1 MSARRDRLGDVKD
14 KTLLV
19 LDGHSLA
26 FRSFFALPADNF
38 VTDQGQY
45 TNAVH
50 GFLSTLLKLVSD
62 HSPTHIVVAFDL
74 PGGTFRTR
82 EYADYKG
89 GRAETPEAFKGQIS
103 VIQEVLDVIG
113 VSWLTYEDYEAD
125 DIVATLATRG
135 EKQGMNVFISSGDK
149 DTYQLVDDSITLL
162 YPMPRSQMAVYTPE
176 AVKEKTGVTPDLY
189 SDVAALVGEKADNI
203 PGVPLWGEKTAAKW
217 LNHYG
222 SLENLLDNAHEI
234 GGKTGQ
240 NLRDN
245 IELVRRNRKLNDLVR
260 TLPIV
265 EDLDDLKPLGVERE
279 KMHELFD
286 TLNFTTLRER
296 VLKELAMRDGERGAE
311 DHHTDAVELTL
322 VAAGSIPLADF
333 LATHEGPWALD
344 LEGERRP
351 LRGDVEQF
359 AIASSNHAVFYGD
372 KPSLDVADEQALV
385 SFLEDADQEKIGHG
399 MKGIAHAWA
408 GVGIAL
414 RGIVADTE
422 IDAYL
427 LHPDQRHYDVEDL
440 AQRYLSYD
448 LAALTSAGDTLGIG
462 ADGSLVES
470 TIAPRAA
477 ALHDLR
483 SAFETAL
490 DAVDPDG
497 TLLELELAVAGL
509 LFDMENSGIAI
520 DEGRLEALYHDFN
533 TRVEDAQ
540 DRSYAAIGDDSVN
553 LSSPKQLQ
561 EVLFNQ
567 LDLPKTKKTKS
578 GYTTNA
584 DALADLLVKIALRE
598 DEAARTG
605 QEFLS
610 GLMDHREAI
619 KLRQSVEGLQRAVM
633 EDGRIHTTFQQ
644 TVAATGRLSST
655 DPNLQNIHTRTEEGR
670 QIREIFVPGEGFDYL
685 MTADY
690 SQIEMRL
697 MAHLS
702 EDASL
707 IQAFNE
713 GADLHNY
720 VASRVF
726 GVREDSVTGE
736 QRSKIK
742 AMSYGLAYGLSA
754 YGLSQQLR
762 ISVGEADR
770 LMNEYFER
778 FGAVRDYLE
787 GVVAQARKDGHTSTI
802 MGRRR
807 YLPGLTSQNRQ
818 VRESAERMALNAPIQ
833 GSAADIIKFAMVLV
847 QNAIDKAGL
856 ESRML
861 LQVHDELVFE
871 VKSSE
876 ADKLEEIV
884 REQMGQA
891 AELSVPLSV
900 GFGVGRNWRD
910 AAH

>member
-1 MSARRDRLGDVKD
+1 MKD

-26 FRSFFALPADNF
+26 FRSFFALPADSF
-38 VTDQGQY
+38 LTDQGQY

-50 GFLSTLLKLVSD
+50 GFLSTLLKLVAD
-62 HSPTHIVVAFDL
+62 HSPTHIAVAFDL

-82 EYADYKG
+82 EYAQYKA
-89 GRAETPEAFKGQIS
+89 GRAKTPEEFKGQIS

-113 VSWLTYEDYEAD
+113 VPWLTYEDYEAD
-125 DIVATLATRG
+125 DIVATLATHG
-135 EKQGMNVFISSGDK
+135 EKEGMDVFISSGDK
-149 DTYQLVDDSITLL
+149 DTYQLVDETITLL
-162 YPMPRSQMAVYTPE
+162 YPMPRSQMAVYTPDV
-176 AVKEKTGVTPDLY
+176 VKEKTGVTPDLY
-189 SDVAALVGEKADNI
+189 PDVAALVGENADNL

-222 SLENLLDNAHEI
+222 SLEVLLENADEV

-245 IELVRRNRKLNDLVR
+245 IDKVRRNRKLNDLVR
-260 TLPIV
+260 DLPIV
-265 EDLDDLKPLGVERE
+265 EDLDELKPVGVDRE

-286 TLNFTTLRER
+286 TLNFTTMRER
-296 VLKELAMRDGERGAE
+296 VLKELPMDDGEPGTKDERVDVFE
-311 DHHTDAVELTL
+311 PKL
-322 VAAGSIPLADF
+322 VAAGTQPLAEF
-333 LATHEGPWALD
+333 LTAHEGPWALD
-344 LEGERRP
+344 LEGDRRP
-351 LRGDVEQF
+351 RRGDVQQF
-359 AIASSNHAVFYGD
+359 AIAASDRAVFYGD
-372 KPSLDVADEQALV
+372 KPDLDIEDEKALV
-385 SFLEDADQEKIGHG
+385 SLLEDPAQKKIGHG

-408 GVGIAL
+408 GVGINL
-414 RGIVADTE
+414 EGIVADTE
-422 IDAYL
+422 IEAYL
-427 LHPDQRHYDVEDL
+427 LHPDQRRYDIEDL

-448 LAALTSAGDTLGIG
+448 LEALTSADETLGIG
-462 ADGSLVES
+462 ADGQLVES

-477 ALHDLR
+477 VLHDLR
-483 SAFETAL
+483 AAFEKAL
-490 DAVDPDG
+490 ETVDSTGVLVD
-497 TLLELELAVAGL
+497 LEIAVAKL
-509 LFDMENSGIAI
+509 LFDMENAGIAV
-520 DEGRLEALYHDFN
+520 DQDLLDALYHDFN
-533 TRVEDAQ
+533 TRVEDAE
-540 DRSYAAIGDDSVN
+540 DRSHTAIGDDSVN

-561 EVLFNQ
+561 EVLFDRLN
-567 LDLPKTKKTKS
+567 LPKTKRTKS

-584 DALADLLVKIALRE
+584 DALADLLVKIAPRE
-598 DEAARTG
+598 DDDARAG
-605 QEFLS
+605 QEFLA

-619 KLRQSVEGLQRAVM
+619 KLRQSVEGLQRAILD
-633 EDGRIHTTFQQ
+633 DGRVHTTFQQ

-670 QIREIFVPGEGFDYL
+670 QIRGIFVPGEGFDYL

-702 EDASL
+702 EDEDL
-707 IQAFNE
+707 IQAFND

-720 VASRVF
+720 VAGRVF
-726 GVREDSVTGE
+726 GIDEDAVTGE

-770 LMNEYFER
+770 LMNDYFER
-778 FGAVRDYLE
+778 FGAVRDYLDA
-787 GVVAQARKDGHTSTI
+787 VVVQARKDGFTSTI

-818 VRESAERMALNAPIQ
+818 VRQAAERMALNAPIQ
-833 GSAADIIKFAMVLV
+833 GSAADIIKYAMVLV
-847 QNAIDKAGL
+847 QDAIDQAGL
-856 ESRML
+856 KSRML

-871 VKSSE
+871 MKADE
-876 ADKLEEIV
+876 ADVLEKIV

-900 GFGVGRNWRD
+900 GIGVGRNWRD

>member
-1 MSARRDRLGDVKD
+1 MNN

-26 FRSFFALPADNF
+26 FRSFFALPADSF

-50 GFLSTLLKLVSD
+50 GFLSTLLKLVAD
-62 HSPTHIVVAFDL
+62 LSPTHIAVAFDL

-82 EYADYKG
+82 EYAEYKG
-89 GRAETPEAFKGQIS
+89 GRAATPEEFKGQIS
-103 VIQEVLDVIG
+103 VIQEALDVIG

-135 EKQGMNVFISSGDK
+135 EAAGMEVYIASGDK
-149 DTYQLVDDSITLL
+149 DTYQLVDDSITLM

-176 AVKEKTGVTPDLY
+176 VVEQKTGVTPQMY
-189 SDVAALVGEKADNI
+189 SDLAALVGEDADNI
-203 PGVPLWGEKTAAKW
+203 PGVPLWGPKTAAKW

-222 SLENLLDNAHEI
+222 SLEALLENADEI

-245 IELVRRNRKLNDLVR
+245 IDAVRRNRKLNDLVR
-260 TLPIV
+260 ELPIV
-265 EDLDDLKPLGVERE
+265 EDLDELEPRGVDRE
-279 KMHELFD
+279 AMHQLFD
-286 TLNFTTLRER
+286 TLNFTTMRER
-296 VLKELAMRDGERGAE
+296 VLKELPMRDGESHGE
-311 DHHTDAVELTL
+311 GDSPELLEVTSI
-322 VAAGSIPLADF
+322 AAGSIPLQQF
-333 LATHEGPWALD
+333 LTEHEGPWALD
-344 LEGERRP
+344 VVGNRDP
-351 LRGDVEQF
+351 LRGDVEHF
-359 AIASSNHAVFYGD
+359 AIAAPDRSVFYGD
-372 KPSLDVADEQALV
+372 RLSLDDGDEKALV
-385 SFLEDADQEKIGHG
+385 AFLEDANQAKIGHG

-408 GVGIAL
+408 GVGITL

-427 LHPDQRHYDVEDL
+427 LHPDQRKYDVEDL
-440 AQRYLSYD
+440 AQRYLNYD
-448 LAALTSAGDTLGIG
+448 LATLTGSGDTLGIG
-462 ADGSLVES
+462 EDGTIIDSP
-470 TIAPRAA
+470 IAPRAGI
-477 ALHDLR
+477 LHDLR
-483 SAFETAL
+483 AAFDAEL
-490 DAVDPDG
+490 DNVDPDG
-497 TLLELELAVAGL
+497 MLIELELAVSQL
-509 LFDMENSGIAI
+509 LYEMETAGIAV
-520 DEGRLEALYHDFN
+520 DQDRLSSLYHDFN

-540 DRSYAAIGDDSVN
+540 DRAYAAIGDDSVN

-561 EVLFNQ
+561 EVLFDK

-584 DALADLLVKIALRE
+584 DALADLFAKIAPRE
-598 DEAARTG
+598 DDAARAG
-605 QEFLS
+605 QEFLA
-610 GLMDHREAI
+610 GLMEHREAI
-619 KLRQSVEGLQRAVM
+619 KLRQSVEGLQRSIL
-633 EDGRIHTTFQQ
+633 DDQRIHTTFQQ

-702 EDASL
+702 HDTSL
-707 IQAFNE
+707 INAFNE

-720 VASRVF
+720 VAGRVF
-726 GVREDSVTGE
+726 GVDEDAVTGE

-770 LMNEYFER
+770 LMNDYFER
-778 FGAVRDYLE
+778 FGAVRDYLDE
-787 GVVAQARKDGHTSTI
+787 VVVQARKDGYTSTI

-833 GSAADIIKFAMVLV
+833 GSAADIIKYAMVLV
-847 QNAIDKAGL
+847 DDAITKAGL

-861 LQVHDELVFE
+861 LQIHDELVFE
-871 VKSSE
+871 IKAEE
-876 ADKLEEIV
+876 AEALEEIV
-884 REQMGQA
+884 REHMGQA
-891 AELSVPLSV
+891 AQLSVPLSV
-900 GFGVGRNWRD
+900 GIGIGRNWRD

>member
-1 MSARRDRLGDVKD
+1 MSAPRDRLGLVKD
-14 KTLLV
+14 NTLLV

-45 TNAVH
+45 TNAIH
-50 GFLSTLLKLVSD
+50 GFLSTLLKLVAD
-62 HSPTHIVVAFDL
+62 HSPTHIAVAFDL

-82 EYADYKG
+82 EYAEYKG
-89 GRAETPEAFKGQIS
+89 GRAATPEEFKGQIS

-113 VSWLTYEDYEAD
+113 VQWLTYEDYEAD

-135 EKQGMNVFISSGDK
+135 EQEGMKVLISSGDK

-176 AVKEKTGVTPDLY
+176 TVKAKTGVVPALY
-189 SDVAALVGEKADNI
+189 SDVAALVGENADNI

-222 SLENLLDNAHEI
+222 SLEALLEHADEI

-245 IELVRRNRKLNDLVR
+245 LDMVRRNRKLNDLVR

-265 EDLDDLKPLGVERE
+265 EDMDELKPLGVERE

-296 VLKELAMRDGERGAE
+296 VLKELPMRDGEPGTEDDHAE
-311 DHHTDAVELTL
+311 AIEATL
-322 VAAGSIPLADF
+322 IPAGSIPLSEF
-333 LATHEGPWALD
+333 LEQHEGPWALD
-344 LEGERRP
+344 LEGDRRP
-351 LRGDVEQF
+351 LRGDVERF
-359 AIASSNHAVFYGD
+359 AIAASDRAVYYGD
-372 KPSLDVADEQALV
+372 KPGLDVVDEETLV
-385 SFLEDADQEKIGHG
+385 AFLEDASQEKIGHG
-399 MKGIAHAWA
+399 TKGIAHAWA
-408 GVGIAL
+408 GAGITL
-414 RGIVADTE
+414 RGVVADTE

-427 LHPDQRHYDVEDL
+427 LHPDQRKYDIEDL
-440 AQRYLSYD
+440 AQRYLNYD
-448 LAALTSAGDTLGIG
+448 LAAATSAGDTLGIG
-462 ADGSLVES
+462 ADGTLVES
-470 TIAPRAA
+470 PLAPRAA

-483 SAFETAL
+483 AAFDTAL
-490 DAVDPDG
+490 DAADPTGALID
-497 TLLELELAVAGL
+497 LELAVSQL
-509 LFDMENSGIAI
+509 LFDMETSGIGV
-520 DEGRLEALYHDFN
+520 DQERLAALYHDFN

-540 DRSYAAIGDDSVN
+540 DRSYAAIGDESVN

-561 EVLFNQ
+561 EVLFERLN
-567 LDLPKTKKTKS
+567 LPKTKKTKS

-598 DEAARTG
+598 DEDARAG

-619 KLRQSVEGLQRAVM
+619 KLRQSVEGLQRSVL

-670 QIREIFVPGEGFDYL
+670 QIREIFVPGEGYDYL

-707 IQAFNE
+707 IQAFND

-720 VASRVF
+720 VAGRVF
-726 GVREDSVTGE
+726 GIDEDAVTGE

-770 LMNEYFER
+770 LMNDYFER
-778 FGAVRDYLE
+778 FGAVRDYLDE
-787 GVVAQARKDGHTSTI
+787 VVAQARKDGFTSTI

-818 VRESAERMALNAPIQ
+818 MREAAERMALNAPIQ
-833 GSAADIIKFAMVLV
+833 GSAADIIKIAMVLV
-847 QNAIDKAGL
+847 QDGIDKAGL
-856 ESRML
+856 SSRML

-871 VKSSE
+871 VKADE
-876 ADKLEEIV
+876 AEKLEQIV

-891 AELSVPLSV
+891 SELSVPLSV
-900 GFGVGRNWRD
+900 GIGVGRNWRD